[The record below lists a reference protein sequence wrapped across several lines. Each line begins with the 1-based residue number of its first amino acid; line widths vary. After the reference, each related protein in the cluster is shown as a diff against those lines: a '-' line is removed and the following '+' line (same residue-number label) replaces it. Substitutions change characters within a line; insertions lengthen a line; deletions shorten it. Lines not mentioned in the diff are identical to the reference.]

1 MVAEI
6 AALVIFV
13 IMFLLIVLDRI
24 PRQWVTLGCGAL
36 MLVLVF
42 GICMHDGGAIWD
54 TLNLS
59 AFGQSTFW
67 YGASESSGGI
77 NWSTIVFIAGMMVM
91 VEGMG
96 HVGIFRWLCL
106 KLAKA
111 VHYRTVPLLV
121 CFMVMAAVL
130 SMFIDSITV
139 ILFLAAVTAELGRT
153 LRFDPVPMIL
163 AEIFCANLG
172 GSATMCG
179 DPPNIIIGTS
189 LGLTFFDFLT
199 NTGVIV
205 LICLVATVVY
215 FYFCFRRILRES
227 ESQRPTDITYPDA
240 ASAITDRRAFIACG
254 AVFLRESESQRP
266 TDITYPDAASAITDR
281 RAFIAC
287 GAVFLLVVVL
297 LVTHAQTELTV
308 ATIGCIAAVL
318 TALATLCTSGGHAAA
333 GLFAKVDYRT
343 LLFFIGLFVV
353 VSGLEDTGCLD
364 VLAGWISRISGGHA
378 AVMVAIILWLSAVC
392 SAFVDNIPFAATMVP
407 VIQSMSRSQ
416 GVDLSVLAWALSIGT
431 DLGGSATPI
440 GASANVVGTSVAAKN
455 GHPVTWG
462 TYCKYCAPAT
472 VLVITIAMVCLF
484 VRYL

>member
-1 MVAEI
+1 MVAEL

-139 ILFLAAVTAELGRT
+139 ILFLAVASVRLAHL
-153 LRFDPVPMIL
+153 LKFDPIPLII
-163 AEIFCANLG
+163 AEIFTANLG
-172 GSATMCG
+172 GAATMSG
-179 DPPNIIIGTS
+179 DPPNIIIGTA
-189 LGLTFFDFLT
+189 LGLSFGDFLR

-205 LICLVATVVY
+205 LVGMVVMVPY
-215 FYFCFRRILRES
+215 FYFCFRKQVQSWDPQARQKVMELDPRDSIHNRGQFAIHVIL
-227 ESQRPTDITYPDA
+227 
-240 ASAITDRRAFIACG
+240 
-254 AVFLRESESQRP
+254 FL
-266 TDITYPDAASAITDR
+266 
-281 RAFIAC
+281 
-287 GAVFLLVVVL
+287 VVVVL
-297 LVTHAQTELTV
+297 LITHAQTGLTV
-308 ATIGCIAAVL
+308 ATVGIIAAIL
-318 TALATLCTSGGHAAA
+318 TLLVNRWPLH
-333 GLFAKVDYRT
+333 LLRRVDWKT
-343 LLFFIGLFVV
+343 VLFFIGLFLA
-353 VSGLEDTGCLD
+353 VSGLEQTG
-364 VLAGWISRISGGHA
+364 VLEAMADGIAHLTGGNHTL
-378 AVMVAIILWLSAVC
+378 MIGIILWLSGVA

-407 VIQSMSRSQ
+407 VITSLSATM
-416 GVDLSVLAWALSIGT
+416 GADLNTLAWTLSMGT
-431 DLGGSATPI
+431 DIGGSATPI
-440 GASANVVGTSVAAKN
+440 GASANVAGTSIAARE
-455 GHPVTWG
+455 GHPISWG
-462 TYCKYCAPAT
+462 RYCKYSAPAS
-472 VLVITIAMVCLF
+472 VLVLAISMGMLLL
-484 VRYL
+484 RY

>member
-96 HVGIFRWLCL
+96 RVGIFRWLCL

-179 DPPNIIIGTS
+179 DPPNIIIGTA
-189 LGLTFFDFLT
+189 LGYTFTDFIK
-199 NTGVIV
+199 NTGIIIGICFVFVLIFFWLCFRKPLKASEAARPADAVCPAPATAIANRKAFVADVIV
-205 LICLVATVVY
+205 FLIAVA
-215 FYFCFRRILRES
+215 
-227 ESQRPTDITYPDA
+227 
-240 ASAITDRRAFIACG
+240 
-254 AVFLRESESQRP
+254 
-266 TDITYPDAASAITDR
+266 
-281 RAFIAC
+281 
-287 GAVFLLVVVL
+287 L
-297 LVTHAQTELTV
+297 LVTHAQTGLTV
-308 ATIGCIAAVL
+308 ACIGAIVAGLTLLVTVFTNGGAAVKEVL
-318 TALATLCTSGGHAAA
+318 RG
-333 GLFAKVDYRT
+333 VDYKT
-343 LLFFIGLFVV
+343 LLFFIGLFISVA
-353 VSGLEDTGCLD
+353 GLEQTG
-364 VLAGWISRISGGHA
+364 VLKLIAQFISNISGGSIK
-378 AVMVAIILWLSAVC
+378 VVILIILLLSAVC
-392 SAFVDNIPFAATMVP
+392 SALIDNIPFAATMVP
-407 VIQSMSRSQ
+407 VVQSIAATQ
-416 GVDLSVLAWALSIGT
+416 GMDLSVLAWALSLGT
-431 DLGGSATPI
+431 DLGGNATPI
-440 GASANVVGTSVAAKN
+440 GASANVVATSVSAKS
-455 GHPVTWG
+455 GHPISWG
-462 TYCKYCAPAT
+462 KYCKYCVPAT
-472 VLVITIAMVCLF
+472 VLVIAVSLGCLF
-484 VRYL
+484 LRYL

>member
-179 DPPNIIIGTS
+179 DPPNIIIGTA
-189 LGLTFFDFLT
+189 LGYTFTDFIK
-199 NTGVIV
+199 NTGVIIGICFVFV
-205 LICLVATVVY
+205 LIFFWL
-215 FYFCFRRILRES
+215 CFRKPLKAS
-227 ESQRPTDITYPDA
+227 EAARPADA
-240 ASAITDRRAFIACG
+240 VCPAPATAIANRKAFVADVI
-254 AVFLRESESQRP
+254 VFL
-266 TDITYPDAASAITDR
+266 
-281 RAFIAC
+281 IAV
-287 GAVFLLVVVL
+287 AL
-297 LVTHAQTELTV
+297 LVTHAQTGLTV
-308 ATIGCIAAVL
+308 SCIGVIVACLTLLVTVFTNGGAAVKEVL
-318 TALATLCTSGGHAAA
+318 RG
-333 GLFAKVDYRT
+333 VDYKT
-343 LLFFIGLFVV
+343 LLFFIGLFISVA
-353 VSGLEDTGCLD
+353 GLEQTG
-364 VLAGWISRISGGHA
+364 VLKLIAQFISNISGGSIK
-378 AVMVAIILWLSAVC
+378 VVILIILLLSAVC
-392 SAFVDNIPFAATMVP
+392 SALIDNIPFAATMVP
-407 VIQSMSRSQ
+407 VVQSIAATQ
-416 GVDLSVLAWALSIGT
+416 GMDLSVLAWALSLGT
-431 DLGGSATPI
+431 DLGGNATPI
-440 GASANVVGTSVAAKN
+440 GASANVVATSVSAKS
-455 GHPVTWG
+455 GHPISWG
-462 TYCKYCAPAT
+462 KYCKYCVPAT
-472 VLVITIAMVCLF
+472 VLVIAVSLGCLF
-484 VRYL
+484 LRYL

>member
-1 MVAEI
+1 MVAEL

-42 GICMHDGGAIWD
+42 GVCMHDGGAIWD

-139 ILFLAAVTAELGRT
+139 ILFLAVASVRLAHL
-153 LRFDPVPMIL
+153 LKFDPIPLII
-163 AEIFCANLG
+163 AEIFTANLG
-172 GSATMCG
+172 GAATMSG
-179 DPPNIIIGTS
+179 DPPNIIIGTA
-189 LGLTFFDFLT
+189 LGLSFGDFLR

-205 LICLVATVVY
+205 LVGMVVMVPY
-215 FYFCFRRILRES
+215 FYFCFRKQVQSWDPQARQKVMELDPRDSIHNRGQFAIHVIL
-227 ESQRPTDITYPDA
+227 
-240 ASAITDRRAFIACG
+240 
-254 AVFLRESESQRP
+254 FL
-266 TDITYPDAASAITDR
+266 
-281 RAFIAC
+281 
-287 GAVFLLVVVL
+287 VVVVL
-297 LVTHAQTELTV
+297 LITHAQTGLTV
-308 ATIGCIAAVL
+308 ATVGIIAAIL
-318 TALATLCTSGGHAAA
+318 TLLVNRWPLH
-333 GLFAKVDYRT
+333 LLRRVDWKT
-343 LLFFIGLFVV
+343 VLFFIGLFLA
-353 VSGLEDTGCLD
+353 VSGLEQTG
-364 VLAGWISRISGGHA
+364 VLEAMADGIAHLTGGNHTL
-378 AVMVAIILWLSAVC
+378 MIGIILWLSGVA

-407 VIQSMSRSQ
+407 VITSLSATM
-416 GVDLSVLAWALSIGT
+416 GADLNTLAWTLSMGT
-431 DLGGSATPI
+431 DIGGSATPI
-440 GASANVVGTSVAAKN
+440 GASANVAGTSIAARE
-455 GHPVTWG
+455 GHPISWG
-462 TYCKYCAPAT
+462 RYCKYSAPAS
-472 VLVITIAMVCLF
+472 VLVLAISMGMLLL
-484 VRYL
+484 RY

>member
-1 MVAEI
+1 MVAELV
-6 AALVIFV
+6 ALVIFV

-42 GICMHDGGAIWD
+42 GVCMHDGGAIWD

-179 DPPNIIIGTS
+179 DPPNIIIGTA
-189 LGLTFFDFLT
+189 LGYTFTDFIK
-199 NTGVIV
+199 NTGVIIGICFVFV
-205 LICLVATVVY
+205 LIFFWL
-215 FYFCFRRILRES
+215 CFRKPLKAS
-227 ESQRPTDITYPDA
+227 EAARPADA
-240 ASAITDRRAFIACG
+240 VCPAPATAIANRKAFVADVI
-254 AVFLRESESQRP
+254 VFL
-266 TDITYPDAASAITDR
+266 
-281 RAFIAC
+281 IAV
-287 GAVFLLVVVL
+287 AL
-297 LVTHAQTELTV
+297 LVTHAQTGLTV
-308 ATIGCIAAVL
+308 SCIGVIVACLTLLVTVFTNGGAAVKEVIR
-318 TALATLCTSGGHAAA
+318 G
-333 GLFAKVDYRT
+333 VDYKT
-343 LLFFIGLFVV
+343 LLFFIGLFISVA
-353 VSGLEDTGCLD
+353 GLEQTG
-364 VLAGWISRISGGHA
+364 VLKLIAQFISNISGGSIK
-378 AVMVAIILWLSAVC
+378 VVILIILLLSAVC
-392 SAFVDNIPFAATMVP
+392 SALIDNIPFAATMVP
-407 VIQSMSRSQ
+407 VVQSIAATQ
-416 GVDLSVLAWALSIGT
+416 GMDLSVLAWALSLGT
-431 DLGGSATPI
+431 DLGGNATPI
-440 GASANVVGTSVAAKN
+440 GASANVVATSVSAKS
-455 GHPVTWG
+455 GHPISWG
-462 TYCKYCAPAT
+462 KYCKYCVPAT
-472 VLVITIAMVCLF
+472 VLVIAVSLGCLF
-484 VRYL
+484 LRYL

>member
-1 MVAEI
+1 MVAELV
-6 AALVIFV
+6 ALVIFV

-42 GICMHDGGAIWD
+42 GVCMHDGGAIWD

-67 YGASESSGGI
+67 FGASESSGGI

-179 DPPNIIIGTS
+179 DPPNIIIGTA
-189 LGLTFFDFLT
+189 LGYTFTDFIK
-199 NTGVIV
+199 NTGVIIGICFVFV
-205 LICLVATVVY
+205 LIFFWL
-215 FYFCFRRILRES
+215 CFRKPLKAS
-227 ESQRPTDITYPDA
+227 EAARPADA
-240 ASAITDRRAFIACG
+240 VCPAPATTIANRKAFVADVI
-254 AVFLRESESQRP
+254 VFL
-266 TDITYPDAASAITDR
+266 
-281 RAFIAC
+281 IAV
-287 GAVFLLVVVL
+287 AL
-297 LVTHAQTELTV
+297 LVTHAQTGLTV
-308 ATIGCIAAVL
+308 ACIGAIVAGLTLLVTVFTNGGAAVKEVL
-318 TALATLCTSGGHAAA
+318 RG
-333 GLFAKVDYRT
+333 VDYKT
-343 LLFFIGLFVV
+343 LLFFIGLFISVA
-353 VSGLEDTGCLD
+353 GLEQTG
-364 VLAGWISRISGGHA
+364 VLKLIAQFISNISGGSIK
-378 AVMVAIILWLSAVC
+378 VVILIILLLSAVC
-392 SAFVDNIPFAATMVP
+392 STLIDNIPFAATMVP
-407 VIQSMSRSQ
+407 VVQSIAATQ
-416 GVDLSVLAWALSIGT
+416 GMDLSVLAWALSLGT
-431 DLGGSATPI
+431 DLGGNATPI
-440 GASANVVGTSVAAKN
+440 GASANVVATSVSAKS
-455 GHPVTWG
+455 GHPISWG
-462 TYCKYCAPAT
+462 KYCKYCVPAT
-472 VLVITIAMVCLF
+472 VLVIAVSLGCLF
-484 VRYL
+484 LRYL

>member
-1 MVAEI
+1 MVAEL

-42 GICMHDGGAIWD
+42 GVCMHDGGAIWD

-153 LRFDPVPMIL
+153 LRFGPVPMIL

-172 GSATMCG
+172 GAATMCG
-179 DPPNIIIGTS
+179 DPPNIIIGTA
-189 LGLTFFDFLT
+189 LGYTFTDFIQ

-205 LICLVATVVY
+205 GVCFVFVLL
-215 FYFCFRRILRES
+215 FFWLCFRKPLKAS
-227 ESQRPTDITYPDA
+227 EAARPADA
-240 ASAITDRRAFIACG
+240 VCPAPATAIADRKAFIADV
-254 AVFLRESESQRP
+254 AVFL
-266 TDITYPDAASAITDR
+266 
-281 RAFIAC
+281 IAV
-287 GAVFLLVVVL
+287 AL

-308 ATIGCIAAVL
+308 ACIGVIVAALTLLVTVCTNGSTGVKEVL
-318 TALATLCTSGGHAAA
+318 RG
-333 GLFAKVDYRT
+333 VDYKT
-343 LLFFIGLFVV
+343 LLFFIGLFISVA
-353 VSGLEDTGCLD
+353 GLEQTG
-364 VLAGWISRISGGHA
+364 VLKLIAQFISNISNGSIK
-378 AVMVAIILWLSAVC
+378 AVIVIILLLSAVC
-392 SAFVDNIPFAATMVP
+392 SALIDNIPFAATMVP
-407 VIQSMSRSQ
+407 VIQSIAATQGMDLRVGQRRGHVRVGQERPPHQLGQILQILRS
-416 GVDLSVLAWALSIGT
+416 GHRTDHCGLAGMPVSEI
-431 DLGGSATPI
+431 
-440 GASANVVGTSVAAKN
+440 
-455 GHPVTWG
+455 PVT
-462 TYCKYCAPAT
+462 
-472 VLVITIAMVCLF
+472 LL
-484 VRYL
+484 